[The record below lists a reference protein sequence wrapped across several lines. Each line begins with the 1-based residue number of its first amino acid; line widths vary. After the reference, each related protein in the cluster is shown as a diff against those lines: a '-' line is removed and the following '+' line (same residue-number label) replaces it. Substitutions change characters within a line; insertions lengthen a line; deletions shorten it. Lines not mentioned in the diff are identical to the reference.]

1 MPQFFCCPQ
10 LNGSSK
16 REHAVSDLD
25 FLIWTPGGG
34 GTVIH
39 SFFLLLELSCC
50 FNRPAVSI
58 VLLFPSSCCPQLNG
72 SSKRKYAILEDEQW
86 HDEDGTDGET
96 PGTGHWLKAGPGGQ
110 RGTPVDSE
118 CVDMC
123 VCFCVSACVLVCLRV
138 CVCVCLCVC
147 VCVAPVDSECVDM
160 CVCVCLCVFC
170 MSVCVPVCVFVCLR
184 VFCV

>member
-1 MPQFFCCPQ
+1 VVAREGPVFQSFHSFFLMPQFFCCPQ

-72 SSKRKYAILEDEQW
+72 SSKRKHTVSDLDPQTRRNSDSLIL
-86 HDEDGTDGET
+86 
-96 PGTGHWLKAGPGGQ
+96 
-110 RGTPVDSE
+110 
-118 CVDMC
+118 
-123 VCFCVSACVLVCLRV
+123 SAASIVLLFQLSC
-138 CVCVCLCVC
+138 C
-147 VCVAPVDSECVDM
+147 
-160 CVCVCLCVFC
+160 
-170 MSVCVPVCVFVCLR
+170 
-184 VFCV
+184 

>member
-72 SSKRKYAILEDEQW
+72 SSKRKYAIMEDEQW

-147 VCVAPVDSECVDM
+147 VCVAPVDSECVNECAYV
-160 CVCVCLCVFC
+160 CVCVCDPCGQQVRGYVWVCLCV
-170 MSVCVPVCVFVCLR
+170 
-184 VFCV
+184 